1 MGSVAASRVSP
12 ITNILY
18 IQRPLTESPMPLLAN
33 LRVVE
38 IAHPLTE
45 YAGLVLAG
53 LGAEV
58 CLIEPPQGSPT
69 RAREPRVPGA
79 GASSRG
85 SIAFLARNA
94 NKRSVVIDPEAAA
107 DRELFARLS
116 RRADVVLSIDGH
128 PLAAD
133 IASETSVV
141 TIEDRYNLGN
151 SSIVPFAASGGLAS
165 SGWPERPPCNAPSYL
180 APDGASIYAA
190 VMALLLEFTKRRGG
204 SSARVSIPLEE
215 AAVAAITPWTRPLR
229 SYEMQATGQG
239 MRTERRGPGGF
250 PIYKVK
256 DGYVRAL
263 TVTPKQWDALVDLL
277 GSPEEFTTGPF
288 KDPTFRQ
295 ENADVVVMMCE
306 PLLANRTVAELF
318 REGQA
323 RGLTISP
330 VYDLPSFRTDP
341 HVVDRQCFTTVDD
354 PEFGEMD
361 LMRPPCQPAELNA
374 PVRGAPSLGDFTADA
389 ATLSVP
395 EPGAAGAPSIDPLL
409 PLAGVR
415 ILELGVGA
423 VVPEAAS
430 LLAQFGAEVIKVESR
445 VRVDFLRQN
454 GLAGYMD
461 VNNSPTFNQLNLG
474 TKSLAVDMNHAA
486 GVALV
491 RELADH
497 CDIVMDNMRGGIA
510 AGWGLDYAGISATNP
525 SIIYLTSQ
533 GFGRGIYDGFQTYG
547 PNLQT
552 FAGVTAQWAHPD
564 DPYPVGTTLNHPDH
578 MAGKQALVP
587 LLAALIDRER
597 TGRGCEIE
605 GAQFEAA
612 AYLISDRLLEQTI
625 TGDAPLPPLGNTS
638 RDFAPH
644 GCYAC
649 TGEDR
654 WIALAI
660 ENDIEWQRLVDLIGD
675 DSLDDPLLENRAE
688 RLKAS
693 ERIDAAISRWSSALQ
708 VEAAEQ
714 ALRDAGLHASR
725 VVTGP
730 DIEHDTNA
738 HASGFYAALPHPTS
752 AARHYTALPVLF
764 ESAEGQRRR
773 PAPRRAP
780 LLGEHTEEVV
790 YGILELTPARVSELV
805 ASGIIGT

>member
-1 MGSVAASRVSP
+1 
-12 ITNILY
+12 
-18 IQRPLTESPMPLLAN
+18 MPLLAN

-58 CLIEPPQGSPT
+58 LLIEPPGGSPT
-69 RAREPRVPGA
+69 RQREPRVPGA
-79 GASSRG
+79 GSSSRG

-94 NKRSVVIDPEAAA
+94 NKRSVVVDPGLAA
-107 DRELFARLS
+107 DRELFARLA
-116 RRADVVLSIDGH
+116 RRADVVLSVDGH
-128 PLAAD
+128 PLATE
-133 IASETSVV
+133 IASATSVV

-190 VMALLLEFTKRRGG
+190 VMALIIEFTRQRGG
-204 SSARVSIPLEE
+204 GAAHVSIPLDE

-239 MRTERRGPGGF
+239 MKTERRGPGGF

-256 DGYVRAL
+256 DGYIRAL

-277 GSPEEFTTGPF
+277 GSPEDFTTGPF
-288 KDPTFRQ
+288 KDPAFRQ

-306 PLLANRTVAELF
+306 PLLADRTVEELF
-318 REGQA
+318 REGQK

-330 VYDLPSFRTDP
+330 VYDLPSFRADP
-341 HVVDRQCFTTVDD
+341 HVLDRQCFTTVDD
-354 PEFGEMD
+354 EEFGEMA
-361 LMRPPCQPAELNA
+361 LMRPPCQPADLNA
-374 PVRGAPSLGDFTADA
+374 PVRGAPALGDFNAKAAKLDIPDA
-389 ATLSVP
+389 KPEVATTT
-395 EPGAAGAPSIDPLL
+395 IDPLM

-474 TKSLAVDMNHAA
+474 VKSLAVDMNHAE

-491 RELADH
+491 RQLADQ
-497 CDIVMDNMRGGIA
+497 CDVVMDNMRGGIA
-510 AGWGLDYAGISATNP
+510 AGWGLDYAGISSTNA
-525 SIIYLTSQ
+525 SIVYLTSQ
-533 GFGRGIYDGFQTYG
+533 GFGRGIYDGYQTYG

-552 FAGVTAQWAHPD
+552 FAGVTAQWAHTD

-587 LLAALIDRER
+587 LLAALIEREK

-625 TGDAPLPPLGNTS
+625 MGDAPLPPLGNTS
-638 RDFAPH
+638 RDFVPH

-660 ENDIEWQRLVDLIGD
+660 ENDAEWQRLVDVIGD
-675 DSLDDPLLENRAE
+675 VSLDDPLLGNHAG
-688 RLKAS
+688 RLKAT
-693 ERIDAAISRWSSALQ
+693 ERIDAAISRWSSARD
-708 VEAAEQ
+708 VEAAER

-725 VVTGP
+725 IVTGP
-730 DIEHDTNA
+730 DIENDADA
-738 HASGFYAALPHPTS
+738 HTSGFYAALSHPTS
-752 AARHYTALPVLF
+752 ASRHYTALPVLF
-764 ESAEGQRRR
+764 ESGDGQRRR

-780 LLGEHTEEVV
+780 LLGEHTEAVV
-790 YGILELTPARVSELV
+790 YDILKLTPARVSELV
-805 ASGIIGT
+805 ASGVIGT